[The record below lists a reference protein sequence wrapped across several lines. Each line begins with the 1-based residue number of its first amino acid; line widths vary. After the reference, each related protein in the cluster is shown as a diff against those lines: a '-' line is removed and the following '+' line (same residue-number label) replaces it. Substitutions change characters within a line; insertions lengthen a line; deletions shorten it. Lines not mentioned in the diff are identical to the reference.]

1 MPDDLSLLYCQN
13 PDHGRR
19 GHQNL
24 TVCGRYGQ
32 HQHISLLYS
41 RFCKVWF
48 SESAGTHIFSYGVP
62 HRRVLALS
70 QYPAKRIRVGATARL
85 IGVRPSTMVR

>member
-1 MPDDLSLLYCQN
+1 MPDDLFPLCCRN

-19 GHQNL
+19 GHENL
-24 TVCGRYGQ
+24 TVCGRYGK
-32 HQHISLLYS
+32 HQHIRLLYS

-48 SESAGTHIFSYGVP
+48 SESGGTPLFSYGVP
-62 HRRVLALS
+62 YKRVLALS

-85 IGVRPSTMVR
+85 IGVRPNTVVR